1 MTHESPCRK
10 NRNCTAEIITRN
22 RQEEANLFVMLTAGR
37 GTDTG
42 GIGKA
47 AGIGSVCDV
56 KSSRR
61 TSVSTY
67 KASRSSYGKDGDAYT
82 AETIAHEIGHNLGMY
97 HDHEHCCRYKR
108 RRLLNGKECVGYM
121 DYDDNQC
128 RQPLR
133 PM

>member
-1 MTHESPCRK
+1 MAIVDEMYSEKDSLTTEIDVETVSINHAIGYDWSKDHTPVVGGESMSYVSPCRK
-10 NRNCTAEIITRN
+10 NRNCTADIITRN

-61 TSVSTY
+61 TSVLFLWQ
-67 KASRSSYGKDGDAYT
+67 RW
-82 AETIAHEIGHNLGMY
+82 
-97 HDHEHCCRYKR
+97 
-108 RRLLNGKECVGYM
+108 
-121 DYDDNQC
+121 
-128 RQPLR
+128 
-133 PM
+133 